1 MTLQAALAALES
13 TPLSLAI
20 AESAWLFP
28 ALEAI
33 HVIGLTLVVGLIA
46 VVDLRLLG
54 LASLSWRP
62 GDLNR
67 AILPLTWSAF
77 GLAAL
82 SGGLMFIS
90 KPSSYLANPFFVG
103 KLALLGLAGLNV
115 ALFHRF
121 LAPRVE
127 AGDAASHA
135 SAGLKASAAAS
146 LTLWIAIVALGRW
159 IGFTI

>member
-1 MTLQAALAALES
+1 MTIQATLSWLEA

-28 ALEAI
+28 TLEAI

-54 LASLSWRP
+54 VASLTWRA

-67 AILPLTWSAF
+67 TILPLTWSAF

-82 SGGLMFIS
+82 SGGLMFTG

-103 KLALLGLAGLNV
+103 KLALLALAGLNMT
-115 ALFHRF
+115 LFHHF
-121 LAPRVE
+121 LSPRVE
-127 AGDAASHA
+127 AVDGAVAS
-135 SAGLKASAAAS
+135 SAVKTSAAAS
-146 LTLWIAIVALGRW
+146 LVLWISIVALGRW

>member
-1 MTLQAALAALES
+1 MTLQTALAWLEA
-13 TPLSLAI
+13 TPLSTAI

-28 ALEAI
+28 ALEAA

-54 LASLSWRP
+54 LASLAWSAQA
-62 GDLNR
+62 LNR
-67 AILPLTWSAF
+67 AILPLTWGGF

-82 SGGLMFIS
+82 SGALMFAS
-90 KPSSYLANPFFVG
+90 KPSSYLANPFFIA
-103 KLALLGLAGLNV
+103 KLALLALAGLNV

-121 LAPRVE
+121 LWPRVE
-127 AGDAASHA
+127 TGEAAALA
-135 SAGLKASAAAS
+135 SPALKASAAAS